1 MLYIKK
7 ILELVSS
14 LGTPS
19 FHSNIGQL
27 IYSETQSNKLVMIRN
42 IDNIWI
48 VLDAK
53 KIVPSKLEYTS
64 LEEILSEFQL
74 ENIFEFPFSTYILCD
89 GNFEDT
95 DTIEYLSNAF
105 EKESELYEKNR
116 LMTVIDRLSYQL
128 SSIESLVLNL
138 SEPLQ
143 EEKFIDIIQSSI
155 AELLFCSA
163 STFKVNGLKATKI
176 SEIGYIKSSKD
187 FIDLDEILL
196 SCIEMSLPLNLDDV
210 DGLETLKED
219 KIKVI
224 IPIGN
229 LENNSF
235 LIFITRDTKIEEE
248 EKLFINTIFRI
259 IQHFYTKQFIE
270 LIDFKEQ
277 LSLKTLR
284 ILHTFDSLIE
294 MLKEEKNLKEKFI
307 ESIKTLNDVEKITE
321 LNLEINLPNGVYTSK
336 EANINVKNSDIIIS
350 YPDTLEKN
358 KQNFLCIKI
367 NSTEN
372 ILELINIMSLILD
385 GYETILN
392 KKQKG

>member
-1 MLYIKK
+1 MYVKK

-27 IYSETQSNKLVMIRN
+27 IYSETQSEKLIMIRN
-42 IDNIWI
+42 IDDLWI

-53 KIVPSKLEYTS
+53 KVVPSKLEYTS
-64 LEEILSEFQL
+64 LEEMLSEFQL
-74 ENIFEFPFSTYILCD
+74 ENVFEFPFSTYILCD
-89 GNFEDT
+89 GTFEDP

-105 EKESELYEKNR
+105 EKEGELYEKNR
-116 LMTVIDRLSYQL
+116 LITVIDRLSYQL

-143 EEKFIDIIQSSI
+143 EERFIDIIQSSL

-163 STFKVNGLKATKI
+163 STFKINGLKAKKI

-187 FIDLDEILL
+187 SIDLDEILL
-196 SCIEMSLPLNLDDV
+196 SCVEMSLPLNLDDV
-210 DGLETLKED
+210 DGLETLKKD

-224 IPIGN
+224 IPIGD
-229 LENNSF
+229 LENDSF

-294 MLKEEKNLKEKFI
+294 MLKEDKNLKEKFI
-307 ESIKTLNDVEKITE
+307 EAIQTLNDVVKVGELE
-321 LNLEINLPNGVYTSK
+321 LNINLPNGVYTLK
-336 EANINVKNSDIIIS
+336 EANISLKDWDIIIS
-350 YPDTLEKN
+350 YPIEKD
-358 KQNFLCIKI
+358 KQNYLCIKI